1 MEQASRIFLG
11 LGTNEGD
18 RLWFL
23 RQALGN
29 LCQFLSVDVRVVS
42 SVYETE
48 PVGYAD
54 QEWFL
59 NAVIELES
67 MTSPDVLLSV
77 IRDIEKK
84 LLRHRVVR
92 WGPRTIDID
101 ILCFG
106 EQIIER
112 PDLQVPHPRLKERRF
127 VLEPFAEIAPA
138 WRYPGTMHS
147 IKWLLHE
154 CQDNHRV
161 RKIAP
166 SSVLWSGVP

>member
-11 LGTNEGD
+11 LGANEGD

-23 RQALGN
+23 RRALGN
-29 LCQFLSVDVRVVS
+29 LCQTPTVDIRLVS

-48 PVGYAD
+48 PVGYEK
-54 QEWFL
+54 QELFL
-59 NAVIELES
+59 NAVIEVES
-67 MTSPDVLLSV
+67 EISSDTLLSI

-84 LLRHRVVR
+84 LLRDRDVR

-106 EQIIER
+106 EQIIEK

-127 VLEPFAEIAPA
+127 VLEPFAEIAPL
-138 WRYPGTMHS
+138 WIYPGTTRS
-147 IKWLLHE
+147 IKQLLHE

-166 SSVLWSGVP
+166 SSVLWSGIP